1 MWGSLELEPWFPAPA
16 APVGE
21 VWYSY
26 NPPLPL
32 LPKLIFTRERLSI
45 QVHPDDA
52 QARARGLANGKTEMW
67 HVLRAEPDAVIG
79 LGFRRELTRHEVR
92 DAARSGVIEE
102 LIEWI
107 PVRAGDTVF
116 VPAGTVHAI
125 GAGLTI
131 CEIQQNSDTTYRLY
145 DYGRP
150 RELHLEEALAVASLG
165 PPAHRPQPAGDLR
178 GGDLKQLISCPYFT
192 ADLLAASRE
201 VLLTGPRR
209 MFRLLLVLEGRGGI
223 AGQPYRPGD
232 CWLLPETAGEVRVEP
247 LAPSRFLRAGPPL
260 RRGR

>member
-1 MWGSLELEPWFPAPA
+1 MWGSLGLEPWFPAPA

-21 VWYSY
+21 VWYRHD
-26 NPPLPL
+26 PPLPL
-32 LPKLIFTRERLSI
+32 LPKLIFTRERLSV
-45 QVHPDDA
+45 QVHPDDT

-92 DAARSGVIEE
+92 EAARSGAIEN
-102 LIEWI
+102 LVEWF
-107 PVRAGDTVF
+107 PVQAGDTVF

-150 RELHLEEALAVASLG
+150 REVHLEEALAVASLG
-165 PPAHRPQPAGDLR
+165 PPAHRPKPAGDLED
-178 GGDLKQLISCPYFT
+178 GDLKRLITCPYFT
-192 ADLLAASRE
+192 TDLLAASRE

-209 MFRLLLVLEGRGGI
+209 MFRLLLVLEGRGIVG
-223 AGQPYRPGD
+223 GQPYRAGD
-232 CWLLPETAGEVRVEP
+232 CFFLPETAGEVRVDP
-247 LAPSRFLRAGPPL
+247 LTPSRFLRAGPPL